1 MGTCSRLNTEGSSCW
16 CYRPLPVMATCRSL
30 LQDYAILHTLSYN
43 QTSKIQVPCSSY
55 DLLSVPVWGVL
66 RWDMLEKETPYRTHR
81 QPTLMGKSKS
91 RCPLL
96 QDPLHQGLEI
106 KGWAL
111 KTWEQDHMPQDKIN
125 ETEQTS
131 GDEIGKTKVQDEWWH
146 KRQQERLSLIEE
158 NKEKSNRTSQ
168 TG

>member
-1 MGTCSRLNTEGSSCW
+1 MGTCSRLNTEGSPCW
-16 CYRPLPVMATCRSL
+16 CYKPLPVMATCRSL
-30 LQDYAILHTLSYN
+30 LHDSTILHTQSYN
-43 QTSKIQVPCSSY
+43 QTSKIHIPCSSY
-55 DLLSVPVWGVL
+55 DLPSVPVWGVL
-66 RWDMLEKETPYRTHR
+66 RQDMLEETTYRTHR

-91 RCPLL
+91 QCLLL
-96 QDPLHQGLEI
+96 QDPLHRGLEI

-125 ETEQTS
+125 ETEQNN
-131 GDEIGKTKVQDEWWH
+131 GDEIEKTKVQDKWWH
-146 KRQQERLSLIEE
+146 KRQQKRLSLVEE